1 MLNFIEIHQEIFEL
15 TCMNTDRPKHNQLS
29 DSIVY
34 YSLLLAILNTINLRN
49 MTLCVITWDGADEDF
64 VT

>member
-1 MLNFIEIHQEIFEL
+1 
-15 TCMNTDRPKHNQLS
+15 MNTDRPKHNQLS